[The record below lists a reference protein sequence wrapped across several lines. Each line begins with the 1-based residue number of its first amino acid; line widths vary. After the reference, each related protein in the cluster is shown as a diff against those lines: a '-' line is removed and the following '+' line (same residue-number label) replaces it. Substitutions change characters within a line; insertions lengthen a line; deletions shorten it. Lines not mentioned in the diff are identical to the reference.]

1 MKLRSFR
8 QKILWALVGTV
19 AVLTAVELL
28 LFTSFIR
35 RNIQHKTEAEIQT
48 ARAIFRVQ
56 QRQRFEKLQEICSRL
71 VSSRRLAA
79 ALEEGDA
86 EVLLGVLQN
95 EQEIS
100 RLEHTLLAVADS
112 NGKILARLAGS
123 DLAAQPPGGATSEQ
137 EFLERG
143 AGGQRGYFLGE
154 GRIFEALTQPLR
166 TEGDPLGSIIV
177 AFVVDDTT
185 ARELALA
192 LGYDD
197 KASPDRLQEVEVG
210 FLTGG
215 KLVAST
221 LPAGKRAE
229 FERLLGQNSFS
240 VDGVPY
246 VAFTTPLADRR
257 TDAHQVVMLSQLE
270 WQELIRNLWV
280 GALVCNA
287 FVLVLCFLV
296 SSRLARGISAPV
308 SELEAGAR
316 EIRQGNL
323 GVRVTPRTHDEIG
336 RLAEAFNDMVAG
348 LQLKEKYRGVLD
360 KVVSPEV
367 AEELLS
373 GKIDLGG
380 ELRSVTVLF
389 CDIRGFTPLTQGMA
403 PHAVLAMLNHHMT
416 AMTEIVRRHGGIV
429 DKFVGDELMAV
440 FGAPKSSGQDALAA
454 VRAACEMIA
463 KREML
468 NKAPTAERRFEIGI
482 GLNTGE
488 VVAGNMGSDKQLSYT
503 VLGKT
508 VNLASRLC
516 GAALPGQILA
526 SAATIEAAGAAAT
539 ATALDPIAVKG
550 FSTRIDVF
558 EVKSVQ

>member
-1 MKLRSFR
+1 VKIRSFR

-19 AVLTAVELL
+19 AVLTAVELA
-28 LFTSFIR
+28 LFTSFIW
-35 RNIQHKTEAEIQT
+35 RNIQRKTEAELQT
-48 ARAIFRVQ
+48 ARAIFRAQ
-56 QRQRFEKLQEICSRL
+56 QLQRFEKLQICTRL
-71 VSSRRLAA
+71 VGSRRLAA

-100 RLEHTLLAVADS
+100 KLEHTFLSVA
-112 NGKILARLAGS
+112 GKDGVILARLGS
-123 DLAAQPPGGATSEQ
+123 EGLAAQQPGPTAPEH
-137 EFLERG
+137 EFL
-143 AGGQRGYFLGE
+143 AQSVGGQRGYFIGD
-154 GRIFEALTQPLR
+154 GRIFEALTQSVR
-166 TEGDPLGSIIV
+166 TEGDPLGSIMV
-177 AFVVDDTT
+177 AFVVEDTT
-185 ARELALA
+185 ARELAIA
-192 LGYDD
+192 LGYD
-197 KASPDRLQEVEVG
+197 ATAPQNQPQEVEVG

-221 LPAGKRAE
+221 LPPEKRGR
-229 FERLLGQNSFS
+229 FQPWLKQNRFS

-246 VAFTTPLADRR
+246 VAFASPLTEGQ
-257 TDAHQVVMLSQLE
+257 TDAYHVVMISQLE
-270 WQELIRNLWV
+270 WHQLIRKLWL

-323 GVRVTPRTHDEIG
+323 GVRVQPRTHDELG
-336 RLAEAFNDMVAG
+336 RLARAFNEMADG

-367 AEELLS
+367 AEELLN

-389 CDIRGFTPLTQGMA
+389 CDIRGFTPLTEGME
-403 PHAVLAMLNHHMT
+403 PHAVLAMLNNHMT

-440 FGAPKSSGQDALAA
+440 FGAPKSSGQDALSAA
-454 VRAACEMIA
+454 RAACEMIA
-463 KREML
+463 KRAEL
-468 NKAPTAERRFEIGI
+468 NSLPATDRRFEIGI

-516 GAALPGQILA
+516 GAASPGQILA
-526 SAATIEAAGAAAT
+526 SAATIEAAGPGIT
-539 ATALDPIAVKG
+539 ATPLDPVNVKG
-550 FSTRIDVF
+550 FSSAIHVF
-558 EVKSVQ
+558 NVRPVQ